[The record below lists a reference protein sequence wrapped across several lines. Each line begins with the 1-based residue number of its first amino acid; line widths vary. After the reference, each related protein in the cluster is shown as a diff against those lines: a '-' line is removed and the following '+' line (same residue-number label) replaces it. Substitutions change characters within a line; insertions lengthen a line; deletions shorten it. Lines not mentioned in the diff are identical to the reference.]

1 MCISVLIGLYFSRK
15 QRSTEDYFTGGGRIP
30 WWASGLSVFGTLL
43 SAITFMAIPAKAFI
57 TDWSYFMLNMTAIL
71 ITPVIAYI
79 FIPYFAKLR
88 ISTAYE
94 FLENRFNYTARALG
108 SLSFILFQLGRIG
121 IVLLL
126 PSLAVSIVTGIPVEA
141 CILLMGILCII
152 YTAFGGIE
160 AVIWTDVMQVI
171 VLMGVVFWLLS
182 GLCCIQRLTSV
193 K

>member
-1 MCISVLIGLYFSRK
+1 
-15 QRSTEDYFTGGGRIP
+15 
-30 WWASGLSVFGTLL
+30 
-43 SAITFMAIPAKAFI
+43 MAIPAKAFI
-57 TDWSYFMLNMTAIL
+57 TDLSYFMFNMTAIL
-71 ITPVIAYI
+71 ITPVIPFI

-171 VLMGVVFWLLS
+171 VLMGGSVLAIIWIMLHTEANFSEMIDYASNKNKFNIMNMELNFTDSTFWVVF
-182 GLCCIQRLTSV
+182 I
-193 K
+193 